1 VQPFDPRLLALLLAG
16 CGAFTE
22 VPRTYS
28 SAGNRTVVFADDF
41 AAPQLGPLWHPS
53 GPGARVVDGVLEV
66 ENLRNHPVWLTLP
79 LPDDLRIEF
88 DARAF
93 TDDGDIKVE
102 FAGDGKSFARTA
114 SYTASGYVV
123 IFGGWQNTL
132 NAIVRRDEH
141 GGDRKTAQNPK
152 VEPNR
157 RYHFVI
163 TRRDGAVRWELDGEE
178 LLTYDDPDPLVGPG
192 QQHFAFG
199 GWEAR
204 VQFDNLVIQAL

>member
-1 VQPFDPRLLALLLAG
+1 MRSNLVLLLLAG

-28 SAGNRTVVFADDF
+28 SAGNATVVFADDF
-41 AAPQLGPLWHPS
+41 AAPQLNPLWHPS

-66 ENLRNHPVWLTLP
+66 ENLRNHPLWLSLP

-93 TDDGDIKVE
+93 TEDGDIKVE

-114 SYTASGYVV
+114 SYTATGYVV

-132 NAIVRRDEH
+132 NALVRRDEH
-141 GGDRKTAQNPK
+141 GGDRKTVSNPK

-192 QQHFAFG
+192 QQHFAFA

>member
-1 VQPFDPRLLALLLAG
+1 MTRLAPLALLVACDG
-16 CGAFTE
+16 WFTE

-28 SAGNRTVVFADDF
+28 SAGNAAILYADDF
-41 AAPQLGPLWHPS
+41 SAPALDAHWRAT
-53 GPGARVVDGVLEV
+53 GPGAKLVDGALEV
-66 ENLRNHPVWLTLP
+66 ENLRNHPLWLDIP

-93 TDDGDIKVE
+93 TDEGDIKIE
-102 FAGDGKSFARTA
+102 FAGDGKSYARTA
-114 SYTASGYVV
+114 SYKATGYVV
-123 IFGGWQNTL
+123 IFGGWANST

-141 GGDRKTAQNPK
+141 GGDRKTTTRPK
-152 VEPNR
+152 VEPGR

-204 VQFDNLVIQAL
+204 VQFDNLVIAAL